1 MNVRTACLLVLALV
15 LPYASVQAQETADY
29 RLYINV
35 TWSAETHPLDF
46 PMNPT
51 LSHLIGATHSD
62 RYAMF
67 RDGETGS
74 SGLELI
80 AERGR
85 VSIFQTELEEAD
97 DRELIGTVF
106 EGGEIEEIPGE
117 ATLSFSAKAE
127 FPLLSFVTMIAPSPD
142 WFTGVS
148 GVPLHDGSQWV
159 DWLELPLWVWDAGTD
174 SGDTYLAPNHELQ
187 PQQSVRLSATSHFL
201 DDRGLQRVGEV
212 TIERIE

>member
-51 LSHLIGATHSD
+51 FSHLIGATHSD

-67 RDGETGS
+67 QDGETGS

-85 VSIFQTELEEAD
+85 VSIFQIELEEAD
-97 DRELIGTVF
+97 DRELIGTLF
-106 EGGEIEEIPGE
+106 EGGEIKEIPGE
-117 ATLSFSAKAE
+117 ATLSFSASAD

-148 GVPLHDGSQWV
+148 GVPLHDGNRWIDQ
-159 DWLELPLWVWDAGTD
+159 LERSLWVWDAGTD
-174 SGDTYLAPNHELQ
+174 SGDTYLARNQDIQ
-187 PQQSVRLSATSHFL
+187 PQQSVRLSATPHFL
-201 DDRGLQRVGEV
+201 DNRGLQRVGEV
-212 TIERIE
+212 TIERVE